1 MTEGNR
7 ETLKSVQTKIKPF
20 MILKV
25 VRRYLQGILLAPW
38 ILVFGMFILINV
50 LFFIFNK
57 LESNKTI
64 ESIVSQ
70 ESQNWF
76 VKNSNLIL
84 VTGVSLLLNYTVSF
98 FVAQK
103 YPKLETLS
111 FLTSVFLLFLLIVI
125 SWSYFRIVLGIA

>member
-1 MTEGNR
+1 MIS
-7 ETLKSVQTKIKPF
+7 KS
-20 MILKV
+20 

-38 ILVFGMFILINV
+38 IWAFGLFVLINV

-84 VTGVSLLLNYTVSF
+84 ATGVFLFLNYTASF
-98 FVAQK
+98 FIAQK

-125 SWSYFRIVLGIA
+125 SWSYFKIVLGIA